1 MNIFLILFL
10 AILAIAV
17 LLRFRVMI
25 GLAILAAGAV
35 MWILNDRS
43 LATLWSSAVETATL
57 PRTYDLIF
65 ALYFVMCLEVQ
76 LRKSGTLKGMVEA
89 LNRLFS
95 SSRITLAVMPAFL
108 GLLPSLGGARFSA
121 PIVQAASEGMN
132 ISPARK
138 ASINYYFR
146 HIFETSSP
154 TVPGML
160 LACAIAGI
168 HLSDLVLHLIW
179 FAAAT
184 FIVGWFVLLAPLKG
198 EDHVKKEVSTGAS
211 RLADFGNVAL
221 AISPVVLNILLMLIF
236 NMPAGIAMGIAVLAL
251 IPTFYFLKRP
261 VPIKDIFLEAFDRKL
276 LLNVVMILYF
286 ISLLSGT
293 GVLDE
298 TLAALKALPLPTPV
312 IFAMLS
318 VLVGLLTGMS
328 QGYIAMAM
336 PICAAIAPGKP
347 HLRRHGDGFRL
358 HRPDA
363 HSRASLL
370 HDFGG
375 LLQGRLLPV
384 LQADLHLRS
393 DPCRHLLRLDLLHM
407 GLSTNA

>member
-328 QGYIAMAM
+328 QGYI
-336 PICAAIAPGKP
+336 C
-347 HLRRHGDGFRL
+347 
-358 HRPDA
+358 
-363 HSRASLL
+363 LL
-370 HDFGG
+370 YTSPSPRD
-375 LLQGRLLPV
+375 
-384 LQADLHLRS
+384 
-393 DPCRHLLRLDLLHM
+393 
-407 GLSTNA
+407 

>member
-236 NMPAGIAMGIAVLAL
+236 NMPAGIAMGISVLAL
-251 IPTFYFLKRP
+251 IPTFYFRH
-261 VPIKDIFLEAFDRKL
+261 VP
-276 LLNVVMILYF
+276 
-286 ISLLSGT
+286 
-293 GVLDE
+293 
-298 TLAALKALPLPTPV
+298 
-312 IFAMLS
+312 
-318 VLVGLLTGMS
+318 GLHRDGDAHLRGD
-328 QGYIAMAM
+328 
-336 PICAAIAPGKP
+336 CPGKP

>member
-146 HIFETSSP
+146 HVFETSSP

-184 FIVGWFVLLAPLKG
+184 FIVGWFVLLAPLKS

-211 RLADFGNVAL
+211 RLTDFGNVVL

-236 NMPAGIAMGIAVLAL
+236 NMPAGIAMGISVLAL

-312 IFAMLS
+312 IFPMLS

-336 PICAAIAPGKP
+336 PICAAIAPGSLTYAGMAMVFGCIGQMLTP
-347 HLRRHGDGFRL
+347 VHLCFTISVDYFK
-358 HRPDA
+358 A
-363 HSRASLL
+363 
-370 HDFGG
+370 DFFQSFKQIFICEAI
-375 LLQGRLLPV
+375 LAV
-384 LQADLHLRS
+384 IFSAW
-393 DPCRHLLRLDLLHM
+393 
-407 GLSTNA
+407 TYFTWA